1 MALPLARPTPLPRAL
16 RLRNM
21 GAFLG
26 TAQSKSA
33 IIIIIIFFFPSPSSL
48 GRLSYLN
55 MSGTIKKRTWLPRM

>member
-1 MALPLARPTPLPRAL
+1 
-16 RLRNM
+16 M